1 MFSLDAKVVV
11 VTGAAAGIGAA
22 TADRLSAAGAL
33 VVGVDTAPFD
43 AVTQELC
50 AAVYEGDVAREERV
64 REIAAEIVA
73 RLGRIDGLVNNA
85 GVSTSDRA
93 VVDDTD
99 AAYLRAY
106 RVNVLG
112 AAHWIRAVASS
123 MPQGS
128 SIVNIASLSALMG
141 APGLGAYASSKAA
154 LVELTRTAALELA
167 SSGIRVNA
175 VAPSGVDTAM
185 LAGDS
190 TVVADERAWIAQAVP
205 MPRLIR
211 PDEVAAMT
219 HYLLAD
225 ESAMVTGQCLVID
238 GGASA
243 GPARSLFALVR
254 DAEDGST
261 R

>member
-1 MFSLDAKVVV
+1 VFSLDAKVVV

-22 TADRLSAAGAL
+22 TAARLTDAGAR
-33 VVGVDTAPFD
+33 VVGIDVAPFD
-43 AVTQELC
+43 DGVKEQF
-50 AAVYEGDVAREERV
+50 AAVYDGDVAREERV
-64 REIAAEIVA
+64 RDIIADAA
-73 RLGRIDGLVNNA
+73 SRFDRIDALVNNA
-85 GVSTSDRA
+85 GVSSSDRT
-93 VVDDTD
+93 VLEDSD
-99 AAYLRAY
+99 AAFLRAY

-112 AAHWIRAVASS
+112 AAHLMRAVAPF
-123 MPQGS
+123 MPAGS
-128 SIVNIASLSALMG
+128 AVVNVASLSALLG
-141 APGLGAYASSKAA
+141 APHLGAYASSKAA

-167 SSGIRVNA
+167 PAGIRVNA

-190 TVVADERAWIAQAVP
+190 AVVSDERAWIAHAVP

-211 PDEVAAMT
+211 PDEVAAMV

-243 GPARSLFALVR
+243 GPALSLFELVR
-254 DAEDGST
+254 RAEGGT
-261 R
+261 VL